1 MSWAIPPVLCSA
13 CKRSY
18 ALHDADVL
26 RHPSSQRIVR
36 YKLIESHV
44 EALRSQ
50 RRLLQRHVCVRC
62 KEDEATEKE
71 TEEKGIKKDGISSS
85 IGFGSDA
92 SLDEWGAHA
101 EPDKPASVSRNVYVK
116 LR

>member
-1 MSWAIPPVLCSA
+1 MSAPILCS
-13 CKRSY
+13 S
-18 ALHDADVL
+18 LHADVL
-26 RHPSSQRIVR
+26 KHHLSHRTVR
-36 YKLIESHV
+36 CKLIESHV
-44 EALRSQ
+44 KALLSQ

-62 KEDEATEKE
+62 KEGEPTEKG
-71 TEEKGIKKDGISSS
+71 TDEKGNKKDNTLPS
-85 IGFGSDA
+85 IGFGADA